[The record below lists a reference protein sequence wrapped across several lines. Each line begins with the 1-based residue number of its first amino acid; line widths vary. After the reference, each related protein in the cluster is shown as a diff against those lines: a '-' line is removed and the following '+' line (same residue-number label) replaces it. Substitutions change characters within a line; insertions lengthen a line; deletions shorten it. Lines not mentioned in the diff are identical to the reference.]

1 MHVWMS
7 FKKKKLKVDEEG
19 GGLCEEQ
26 VSAIQKEKLEAQP
39 FFVKFDGKQPQQHDN
54 LGFPMS

>member
-7 FKKKKLKVDEEG
+7 FKKRKLKVDEEG

-26 VSAIQKEKLEAQP
+26 VSAI
-39 FFVKFDGKQPQQHDN
+39 
-54 LGFPMS
+54 